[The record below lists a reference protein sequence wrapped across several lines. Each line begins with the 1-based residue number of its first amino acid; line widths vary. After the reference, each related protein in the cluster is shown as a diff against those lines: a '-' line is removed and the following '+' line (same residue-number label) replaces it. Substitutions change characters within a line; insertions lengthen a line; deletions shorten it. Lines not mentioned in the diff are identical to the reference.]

1 MQIAKDVREVKWAE
15 VMESGNSIKLTDLR
29 IKILNLFLFEIS
41 FLVWYQVLHLLL
53 NLSSQYQNFYDK
65 LSKRQYP
72 KQEEHKRNTCLI

>member
-41 FLVWYQVLHLLL
+41 FLV
-53 NLSSQYQNFYDK
+53 
-65 LSKRQYP
+65 
-72 KQEEHKRNTCLI
+72 